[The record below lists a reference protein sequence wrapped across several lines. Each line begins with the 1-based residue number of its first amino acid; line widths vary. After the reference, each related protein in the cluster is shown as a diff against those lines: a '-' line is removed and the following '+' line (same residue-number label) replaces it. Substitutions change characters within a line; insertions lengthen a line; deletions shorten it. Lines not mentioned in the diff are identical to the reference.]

1 MTTVVFGVAEFRAK
15 LINMIDE
22 EKDKVIIP
30 ALWKGGKRLETLMR
44 RRAPKGLTGNLRQ
57 SIYASKGRKDMR
69 AIDRNV
75 AVGLFTRYYY
85 TTLDVGRKGGFKRKG
100 TPKRKAV
107 AGVRGT
113 LKFKSAGTGI
123 REAASAYNEEVSTVI
138 KDEIRKRL
146 NAIWNGQGASL
157 EKL

>member
-1 MTTVVFGVAEFRAK
+1 MTTVVFGLAEFRQK
-15 LINMIDE
+15 LVNMIDE
-22 EKDKVIIP
+22 DKDKVIIP

-107 AGVRGT
+107 QGVRGT
-113 LKFKSAGTGI
+113 MKFNSVGTGI
-123 REAASAYNEEVSTVI
+123 SEAASAYSGEVTSII

-146 NAIWNGQGASL
+146 QAIWDGQYAKYMT
-157 EKL
+157 E